1 MTVNVI
7 RLKSSSSVMC
17 CGLSRRSTVRIV
29 KLAGATGARP
39 KTGSLVEAH
48 SYSLVL
54 FNPEKMLLVP
64 AVLQPAKRGK
74 LGFDLRG
81 ILSASSKKEIKE

>member
-1 MTVNVI
+1 MLWPEPTV
-7 RLKSSSSVMC
+7 S
-17 CGLSRRSTVRIV
+17 VRIV

-39 KTGSLVEAH
+39 KTGKVEAH
-48 SYSLVL
+48 SYSLVI

-64 AVLQPAKRGK
+64 AVVQPAKRGK
-74 LGFDLRG
+74 LGFDVRG

>member
-1 MTVNVI
+1 MLWPGADGQ
-7 RLKSSSSVMC
+7 RKD
-17 CGLSRRSTVRIV
+17 V
-29 KLAGATGARP
+29 KFAGATGARP
-39 KTGSLVEAH
+39 KTGKVEAH
-48 SYSLVL
+48 SYSLVI

>member
-1 MTVNVI
+1 MTVSVI
-7 RLKSSSSVMC
+7 RLESSSSVMR
-17 CGLSRRSTVRIV
+17 CGLSLRSAWIV

-48 SYSLVL
+48 SYSFVI

-64 AVLQPAKRGK
+64 AVVQPAKRGK
-74 LGFDLRG
+74 LGFDVRG